1 MLLKM
6 LKAKLHGAT
15 LTMTDL
21 HYEGSIAI
29 DSALLE
35 ASGILPHEHVDVW
48 NITNGQR
55 LSTYVIEADAGS
67 GTLML
72 NGAAARLAHAGD
84 KVIIAAFGQVT
95 EEEALHRKPTVV
107 LMNDDNSIQKIIKG

>member
-6 LKAKLHGAT
+6 LKSKIHGAT

-29 DSALLE
+29 DEDLLE
-35 ASGILPHEHVDVW
+35 AAGMLPHEHVDIW
-48 NITNGQR
+48 NVTNGNR
-55 LSTYVIEADAGS
+55 LATYVLPAERGS

-84 KVIIAAFGQVT
+84 KVIITAFAQVDA
-95 EEEALHRKPTVV
+95 EEARIYKPTVV
-107 LMNDDNSIQKIIKG
+107 LMNDDNSISRII

>member
-1 MLLKM
+1 MLLNM

-29 DSALLE
+29 DKDLLD
-35 ASGILPHEHVDVW
+35 AAGILPFEHVDIW
-48 NITNGQR
+48 NITNGNR
-55 LSTYVIEADAGS
+55 LATYAIEAEAGS
-67 GTLML
+67 GTIML

-84 KVIIAAFGQVT
+84 KVIIAAFGQVDAS
-95 EEEALHRKPTVV
+95 EAKNYKPTVV
-107 LMNDDNSIQKIIKG
+107 LMNADNSVQRII

>member
-1 MLLKM
+1 MILNM

-29 DSALLE
+29 DADLLD
-35 ASGILPHEHVDVW
+35 AAGILPFEHVDIW
-48 NITNGQR
+48 NVTNGNR
-55 LSTYVIEADAGS
+55 LATYAIEGERGS
-67 GTLML
+67 GQIML

-84 KVIIAAFGQVT
+84 KVIIAAFGQI
-95 EEEALHRKPTVV
+95 EAADAKDHKPTVV
-107 LMNDDNSIQKIIKG
+107 LMNDDNTIQKII

>member
-6 LKAKLHGAT
+6 LKAKIHGAT

-29 DSALLE
+29 DAELLE
-35 ASGILPHEHVDVW
+35 AAGILPYEHVDIW
-48 NITNGQR
+48 NVTNGAR
-55 LSTYVIEADAGS
+55 LATYALEAERGS
-67 GTLML
+67 GMILL

-84 KVIIAAFGQVT
+84 KVIISAFGQV
-95 EEEALHRKPTVV
+95 EASQARNYKPTVV
-107 LMNDDNSIQKIIKG
+107 LMNGDNTIQKII

>member
-6 LKAKLHGAT
+6 LKAKIHGAT

-29 DSALLE
+29 DEELLDSA
-35 ASGILPHEHVDVW
+35 GILPFEHVDIW
-48 NITNGQR
+48 NVTNGNR
-55 LSTYVIEADAGS
+55 LATYALPAERGS
-67 GTLML
+67 GQLML

-84 KVIIAAFGQVT
+84 KVIITAFGQISAT
-95 EEEALHRKPTVV
+95 EARNYKPTV
-107 LMNDDNSIQKIIKG
+107 LIMNDDNSINRII